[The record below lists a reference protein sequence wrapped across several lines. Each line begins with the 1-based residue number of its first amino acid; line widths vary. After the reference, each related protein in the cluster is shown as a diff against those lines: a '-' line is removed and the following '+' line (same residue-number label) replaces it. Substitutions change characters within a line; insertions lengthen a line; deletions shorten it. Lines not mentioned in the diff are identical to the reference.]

1 MRVTVSQFYIIV
13 LSYIL
18 LTSYHTQVHGC
29 ILRLE
34 RPGETKTYLL
44 DAQFPKRSDA
54 KSAVC
59 LLAMSQGV
67 GDYIRELKEAA
78 ENKLPA
84 DKRKL
89 ANEKILQVL
98 TADCSKVRS
107 GNRPIFEFSSGRDG
121 VYIPFVAADAD
132 LTEFY

>member
-1 MRVTVSQFYIIV
+1 M
-13 LSYIL
+13 
-18 LTSYHTQVHGC
+18 
-29 ILRLE
+29 
-34 RPGETKTYLL
+34 
-44 DAQFPKRSDA
+44 DAQFPRRSDA

-98 TADCSKVRS
+98 AADCSKVRS
-107 GNRPIFEFSSGRDG
+107 GNRPIFEFTSGRDG
-121 VYIPFVAADAD
+121 MHSPFFRGRRCDN
-132 LTEFY
+132 FK

>member
-1 MRVTVSQFYIIV
+1 V
-13 LSYIL
+13 
-18 LTSYHTQVHGC
+18 
-29 ILRLE
+29 
-34 RPGETKTYLL
+34 ETKTYLL

-98 TADCSKVRS
+98 TTECSKVRN
-107 GNRPIFEFSSGRDG
+107 GNRPIFEFTCGRDG
-121 VYIPFVAADAD
+121 IYFFRISGCRF
-132 LTEFY
+132 